1 MDPLNLCGASSSKS
15 LNSGIL
21 PNDWLTANIFSSIQE
36 RYNKLK
42 YSCQLSTII
51 NCGLL
56 QSYGTRHIPL
66 YHGTSTTSSTLRSGF
81 SCNTQLIF
89 LVDDILKA
97 HYQVDLVLLDFSK
110 AFDTVAHNKLLL
122 KLSNYGKQS
131 NIHKWITTWLTSR
144 TQRVLVEGCTS
155 STKEVLSGVPLGT
168 VLGPLMFLLYIND
181 IDTNN
186 TSSIRLYT
194 DYCVLYRVIK
204 LPQDRLLLQQDLS
217 HLVQR
222 TNTWQI
228 TLNIGKCMDLYQII
242 LLQSPQYYP

>member
-42 YSCQLSTII
+42 YSCQLSTNII
-51 NCGLL
+51 NCKVMEHVIFHCIMEHL
-56 QSYGTRHIPL
+56 QH
-66 YHGTSTTSSTLRSGF
+66 HQSTLRSGF
-81 SCNTQLIF
+81 SYNTQLIF

-97 HYQVDLVLLDFSK
+97 HYQVDLVLLDFS
-110 AFDTVAHNKLLL
+110 DTVAHNKLLL

-155 STKEVLSGVPLGT
+155 STKEVLSGVPLST

-186 TSSIRLYT
+186 TSSIRLYA
-194 DYCVLYRVIK
+194 DDCVLYRVIK
-204 LPQDRLLLQQDLS
+204 SPQDRLLLQQDLS

-228 TLNIGKCMDLYQII
+228 TLNIGKCMCINDLYQII